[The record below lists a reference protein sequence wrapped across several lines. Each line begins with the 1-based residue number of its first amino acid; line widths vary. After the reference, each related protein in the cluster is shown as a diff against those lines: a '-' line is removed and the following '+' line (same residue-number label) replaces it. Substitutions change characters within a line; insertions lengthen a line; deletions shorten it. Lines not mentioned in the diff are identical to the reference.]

1 MCEKRAIDGFASVKG
16 EMIRQEVKGGSMG
29 FYKRFEGVLFWGLW
43 V

>member
-1 MCEKRAIDGFASVKG
+1 MCEKRVIDSFASVKG
-16 EMIRQEVKGGSMG
+16 EMYGNGARGCSRG